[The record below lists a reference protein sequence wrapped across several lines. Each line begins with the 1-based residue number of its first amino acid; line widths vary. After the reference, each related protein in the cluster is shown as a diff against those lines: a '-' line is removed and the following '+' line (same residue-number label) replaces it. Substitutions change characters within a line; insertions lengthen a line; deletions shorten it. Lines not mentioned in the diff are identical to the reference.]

1 MANVARAPRT
11 PKTAPAAAVVA
22 ANAAPA
28 TTPAPTTQAPAGG
41 PLYTLSAKAQALATA
56 TTPGNTLQRPAP
68 GLGMAWRTAGHTA
81 PNTRAGALAVVLAA
95 SNGQPFTQAQAQQWL
110 QAAKASGL
118 NLGSGTP
125 GSYAKAFVGNG
136 YFAPCSA

>member
-1 MANVARAPRT
+1 MSAQATKTRT
-11 PKTAPAAAVVA
+11 PKNAPAAPVA
-22 ANAAPA
+22 AAAAVPA
-28 TTPAPTTQAPAGG
+28 TTPAPTTQNSASA

-56 TTPGNTLQRPAP
+56 QQVGNTLQRPAP
-68 GLGMAWRTAGHTA
+68 GLGMAWRQAGHTA

-95 SNGQPFTQAQAQQWL
+95 SNGQPFTQAQAQAWL

-125 GSYAKAFVGNG
+125 GSYAKEFVGNG

>member
-1 MANVARAPRT
+1 MSAQAAKTRT
-11 PKTAPAAAVVA
+11 PKNAPAAPVVA
-22 ANAAPA
+22 AQAVPA
-28 TTPAPTTQAPAGG
+28 TTPAPTTQTPASG

-56 TTPGNTLQRPAP
+56 QQVGNTLQRPAP

-95 SNGQPFTQAQAQQWL
+95 SNGQPFTQAQAQAWL

-125 GSYAKAFVGNG
+125 GSYAKAFVSNG

>member
-1 MANVARAPRT
+1 MTNTTRAPRT
-11 PKTAPAAAVVA
+11 PKNAPAAAVVA

-28 TTPAPTTQAPAGG
+28 TTPAPAAQTPASG

-56 TTPGNTLQRPAP
+56 TTPGNTLQRPAA

-95 SNGQPFTQAQAQQWL
+95 SNGQPFTQAQAQAWL
-110 QAAKASGL
+110 QAAKAEGL

>member
-1 MANVARAPRT
+1 MATTTTKTRT
-11 PKTAPAAAVVA
+11 PKQAPAAPVVA
-22 ANAAPA
+22 ATAAPA
-28 TTPAPTTQAPAGG
+28 TTPAPTTQTSASA

-56 TTPGNTLQRPAP
+56 QQVGNTLQRPAP

-95 SNGQPFTQAQAQQWL
+95 SKGEAFTQAQAQQWL
-110 QAAKASGL
+110 QEAKAAGL

-136 YFAPCSA
+136 YFAPCSE

>member
-1 MANVARAPRT
+1 MANTTRAPRT
-11 PKTAPAAAVVA
+11 PKQAPAAPVA
-22 ANAAPA
+22 AAQAVPA
-28 TTPAPTTQAPAGG
+28 TTPAPTTQTPASG
-41 PLYTLSAKAQALATA
+41 PLYTLSAKAVALATA

-95 SNGQPFTQAQAQQWL
+95 SNGQPFTQAQAQAWL

>member
-1 MANVARAPRT
+1 MTSTARAPRT
-11 PKTAPAAAVVA
+11 PENAPAAAVVA

-28 TTPAPTTQAPAGG
+28 TTPAPTTQTPASG
-41 PLYTLSAKAQALATA
+41 PRYTLSAKAQALATA